1 MGTLPTC
8 SNHGLGASQPAAS
21 NEEIKT
27 MEAKIERLQKKLESL
42 MMPLQGQHRKPLEC
56 FRNRLKKQSL
66 VSYISTKS
74 R

>member
-42 MMPLQGQHRKPLEC
+42 MMPLQGQHRKPLE
-56 FRNRLKKQSL
+56 
-66 VSYISTKS
+66 V
-74 R
+74 